1 MTYADTWQ
9 NETEGQVSARQR
21 STEISSKTPSPTAIA
36 TLAVVVAATAAKAVV
51 EVGTGSGLTGLSI
64 IEGMAADGVL
74 TTIDA
79 DGSHQSTAK
88 DVFSK
93 AGIDH
98 GHARLINGA
107 PAEVLPRL
115 ADGAYDAVILNQ
127 LDGSPEEFISQALR
141 LLRVGGAIVIA
152 GFLGSDA
159 IALDPAARDEHTNAL
174 RSLGDAVRTNEELV
188 SVLLPMSDGLLIAIK
203 QF

>member
-1 MTYADTWQ
+1 MPAG
-9 NETEGQVSARQR
+9 TEV
-21 STEISSKTPSPTAIA
+21 P
-36 TLAVVVAATAAKAVV
+36 
-51 EVGTGSGLTGLSI
+51 VGTGETVAVGFQ
-64 IEGMAADGVL
+64 AR
-74 TTIDA
+74 TTIDP
-79 DGSHQSTAK
+79 DGSHQATAR
-88 DVFSK
+88 DVFGK

-127 LDGSPEEFISQALR
+127 LDGSPEEFIVQALR
-141 LLRVGGAIVIA
+141 LLRVGGALVIA

-159 IALDPAARDEHTNAL
+159 IALDLSARDEHTNAL
-174 RSLGDAVRTNEELV
+174 RALGDAVRTNEELV

-203 QF
+203 KL